1 MKTIESKDILQIFD
15 VLPSDKKKEVYD
27 FVEFLKNRTERE
39 KVRKKGFIKRI
50 YGSTKG
56 SRLTAEQFSKMKVED
71 ITLEDKQ

>member
-15 VLPSDKKKEVYD
+15 VLPADKKKEVYD

-39 KVRKKGFIKRI
+39 KNRKKDLIKRI

-56 SRLTAEQFSKMKVED
+56 SRLTVELFSKMKAEE
-71 ITLEDKQ
+71 IALEDKQ